1 MDNPDE
7 AHQDNDNQPSEP
19 QQESPQV
26 QQCKK
31 CGANLTNSTDPVCS
45 ECGEPIEPVAE
56 NREPCA
62 LLVEDAPLDQEKFSA
77 LLQQLGCH
85 VETVEDGISA
95 IRKLEGG
102 LKPDLIIVDLHMP
115 RKGGIETLKEIR
127 HDSRFLKTPIIV
139 LTGKND
145 PLMVRAA
152 LRSGPTDYLLKSN
165 DPEHIKE
172 RFRKH
177 LGL

>member
-1 MDNPDE
+1 MDNPDKT
-7 AHQDNDNQPSEP
+7 HQDNP
-19 QQESPQV
+19 
-26 QQCKK
+26 
-31 CGANLTNSTDPVCS
+31 T
-45 ECGEPIEPVAE
+45 AE
-56 NREPCA
+56 NRTPSA

-85 VETVEDGISA
+85 VEAVQDGISA
-95 IRKLEGG
+95 IKKLEEF
-102 LKPDLIIVDLHMP
+102 KPDLIIVDLHMP
-115 RKGGIETLKEIR
+115 GMGGIETIKEIR
-127 HDSRFLKTPIIV
+127 HDNRFLKTPIIV

-152 LRSGPTDYLLKSN
+152 LRSSPTDYLLKSN
-165 DPEHIKE
+165 DTEHIKE

>member
-7 AHQDNDNQPSEP
+7 VHQDSDNQADEA
-19 QQESPQV
+19 QQASPQA

-31 CGANLTNSTDPVCS
+31 CGANLANSSDPACS
-45 ECGEPIEPVAE
+45 ECGEPIEAAAE
-56 NREPCA
+56 NRGPCA
-62 LLVEDAPLDQEKFSA
+62 LLVEDAPLDQAKFSA

-85 VETVEDGISA
+85 VEAVQDGVSA
-95 IRKLEGG
+95 IKKLEGFE
-102 LKPDLIIVDLHMP
+102 PDLIIVDLHMP

-127 HDSRFLKTPIIV
+127 HDNRFLKTPIIV

-177 LGL
+177 LNL

>member
-1 MDNPDE
+1 MDNPDKT
-7 AHQDNDNQPSEP
+7 HQDNHNQ
-19 QQESPQV
+19 
-26 QQCKK
+26 
-31 CGANLTNSTDPVCS
+31 L
-45 ECGEPIEPVAE
+45 IEPAVE
-56 NREPCA
+56 KREPSA

-85 VETVEDGISA
+85 VETVQDGISA
-95 IRKLEGG
+95 IKKLEEF
-102 LKPDLIIVDLHMP
+102 KPDLIIVDLHMP
-115 RKGGIETLKEIR
+115 GMGGIETLKEIR

-152 LRSGPTDYLLKSN
+152 LRSSPTDYLLKSN
-165 DPEHIKE
+165 DTEHIKE

>member
-1 MDNPDE
+1 
-7 AHQDNDNQPSEP
+7 
-19 QQESPQV
+19 
-26 QQCKK
+26 
-31 CGANLTNSTDPVCS
+31 
-45 ECGEPIEPVAE
+45 
-56 NREPCA
+56 
-62 LLVEDAPLDQEKFSA
+62 
-77 LLQQLGCH
+77 
-85 VETVEDGISA
+85 
-95 IRKLEGG
+95 
-102 LKPDLIIVDLHMP
+102 MP

-152 LRSGPTDYLLKSN
+152 LRSSPTDYLLKSN

>member
-1 MDNPDE
+1 MDNPDKT
-7 AHQDNDNQPSEP
+7 HQDNHNQ
-19 QQESPQV
+19 
-26 QQCKK
+26 
-31 CGANLTNSTDPVCS
+31 L
-45 ECGEPIEPVAE
+45 IEPAVEKRA
-56 NREPCA
+56 PSA

-77 LLQQLGCH
+77 LLQQLGCQ
-85 VETVEDGISA
+85 VETAQDGISA
-95 IRKLEGG
+95 IKKLEGF
-102 LKPDLIIVDLHMP
+102 KPDLIIVDLHMP

-127 HDSRFLKTPIIV
+127 RDTRFLKTPIIV

>member
-1 MDNPDE
+1 MDNPDKT
-7 AHQDNDNQPSEP
+7 HQDNHNQ
-19 QQESPQV
+19 
-26 QQCKK
+26 
-31 CGANLTNSTDPVCS
+31 L
-45 ECGEPIEPVAE
+45 IEPALE
-56 NREPCA
+56 KREPSA

-85 VETVEDGISA
+85 VETVQDGISA
-95 IRKLEGG
+95 IKKLEEF
-102 LKPDLIIVDLHMP
+102 KPDLIIVDLHMP
-115 RKGGIETLKEIR
+115 GMGGIETLKEIR
-127 HDSRFLKTPIIV
+127 RDSRFHKTPIIV

-152 LRSGPTDYLLKSN
+152 LRSSPTDYLLKSN
-165 DPEHIKE
+165 DTEHIKE

>member
-1 MDNPDE
+1 MDN
-7 AHQDNDNQPSEP
+7 SE
-19 QQESPQV
+19 
-26 QQCKK
+26 
-31 CGANLTNSTDPVCS
+31 
-45 ECGEPIEPVAE
+45 IET
-56 NREPCA
+56 REPCA
-62 LLVEDAPLDQEKFSA
+62 LLIEDAPLDQEKFST

-85 VETVEDGISA
+85 VEIAEDGISA
-95 IRKLEGG
+95 IEKLEEG
-102 LKPDLIIVDLHMP
+102 LSPDLIIVDLQMP

-127 HDSRFLKTPIIV
+127 QDSRFLKTPIIV